1 MSPAEITSYLHKN
14 IPLTAAMG
22 VEVES
27 RDASGL
33 VLVAPLE
40 PNHNHLGTAFG
51 GSLSAIATLAG
62 YGVVWLAL
70 GDPDAHVVV
79 GDGTLRFRRPV
90 TKTIRAICRPSSSE
104 VMPHFREEFTRN
116 GRGRLKLQ
124 VTIEEDGEVAV
135 EFEGTFIAR
144 RSVKPPAA

>member
-14 IPLTAAMG
+14 IPITAAMG

-27 RDASGL
+27 SDAEGL
-33 VLVAPLE
+33 VLIAPLE

-70 GDPDAHVVV
+70 GDPDAHVVI

-90 TKTIRAICRPSSSE
+90 TKSIRAICVSPE
-104 VMPHFREEFTRN
+104 PPVMQHFREEFDRA
-116 GRGRLKLQ
+116 GRGRLRLQ

-144 RSVKPPAA
+144 RQR

>member
-1 MSPAEITSYLHKN
+1 MSPVEITTYLHKN
-14 IPLTAAMG
+14 IPITAAMG

-27 RDASGL
+27 SNAEGL
-33 VLVAPLE
+33 VLIAPLE

-70 GDPDAHVVV
+70 GDPNAHVVV

-90 TKTIRAICRPSSSE
+90 TKAIRAICVSPAPQ
-104 VMPHFREEFTRN
+104 VMQHFRDEFART
-116 GRGRLKLQ
+116 GKGRLRLEA
-124 VTIEEDGEVAV
+124 TIEENGEVAV

-144 RSVKPPAA
+144 RQR